1 MKEKIP
7 SCIMEENQKFQAGDE
22 IAMELFP
29 LCRADLSEV
38 MELFVRCFSNDHYYT
53 KLIPDPQKRKETMRT
68 RFSQDI
74 GYCLEQGFS
83 WGERDASGKL
93 AAFIIVLDYKKTKA
107 NDAQVFARIFGGEVV
122 DGEIRLPYGERFHNK
137 VNKISER
144 VLFLLSVAVRP
155 DCRRQGMASKL
166 VDWIIE
172 TYPDYSLAGDVSNE
186 ESLPIYQ
193 KRGFRIQPIDD
204 GYFLVIRRRIQKIT
218 QFDFS
223 GDISLVIPDTQV
235 LDLLKLSYH
244 VKKENLP
251 VQGYNI
257 REGKSCRSFVRE
269 HGGQCMGMMV
279 TLSYDN
285 LLAYQRYLNLSLYV
299 EEVYEDGLIYVQD
312 FPYEGEGLFNDT
324 LCEML
329 SNRQKEWAVI
339 PDIFIAIP
347 VQYTEK
353 SMLAGANAPYDLV
366 SDSLL
371 RDLDFRTHFEAG
383 VPSDLDEVDELSGFK
398 KRICRYYLGK
408 FQIKITQEMTVD
420 CYDEAGLSIGQPAWV
435 DVIIAVD
442 NNSRCGVL
450 TLYSL
455 SAPFLISHLMDNV
468 IRNQLF
474 LRDGQEWKN
483 LFDYLKKRFGLVK
496 RGSAKMFVTIPQD
509 RSCLSNSQIA
519 SLLAAETIYPD
530 GEELGGIIDEE
541 ILAPIRSNVGMGQYD
556 RAFVCAYTN
565 VLLQF
570 CPDFC
575 ACIRDR
581 LCEEAITL
589 FYIELILFEEAAIH
603 IADSEIIATFN
614 MHEDFSPVEFLQQ
627 VDAIYDSYSKTID
640 FWDIQVNYPTSQ
652 KSIHMLRK
660 AFQIHEQL
668 EYMKRNQEQLQTV
681 FDTKCDLI
689 DRKESRRMD
698 MSLAILSILAVFS
711 AWIDGYD
718 YLDTW
723 RDTFAPGTI
732 HILQK
737 LLFLFILIV
746 AGYAVTHL
754 FSNRIHLFIRIRR
767 LRSRRKK
774 HRKR

>member
-1 MKEKIP
+1 MYNGEK
-7 SCIMEENQKFQAGDE
+7 KTFQWGDE
-22 IAMELFP
+22 ITMGLF
-29 LCRADLSEV
+29 LLSRADLPEV
-38 MELFVRCFSNDHYYT
+38 MELFVQCFIDDHYYT
-53 KLIPDPQKRKETMRT
+53 NLIPDSQKREETMRT

-74 GYCLEQGFS
+74 GYCLEQGAS

-93 AAFIIVLDYKKTKA
+93 AAFIIALDYKKTKA
-107 NDAQVFARIFGGEVV
+107 NNAQVFARIFGGEVV
-122 DGEIRLPYGERFHNK
+122 NGEVQLPYGERFHNK

-144 VLFLLSVAVRP
+144 VLFLLSMAVRP
-155 DCRRQGMASKL
+155 DCRRQGLASKL
-166 VDWIIE
+166 IDWIIE

-193 KRGFRIQPIDD
+193 KRGFWIQPIDE
-204 GYFLVIRRRIQKIT
+204 GYFLIIRRRMQKIS

-223 GDISLVIPDTQV
+223 GDISLILPDTQV

-244 VKKENLP
+244 VKQEKLT
-251 VQGYNI
+251 VQGYSI
-257 REGKSCRSFVRE
+257 REGKNCRSFVRE
-269 HGGQCMGMMV
+269 YGSQCVGIMV
-279 TLSYDN
+279 TLPYAD

-299 EEVYEDGLIYVQD
+299 EEVYKDGLIYVLD
-312 FPYEGEGLFNDT
+312 FPYEGEGLFNDV
-324 LCEML
+324 LREML
-329 SNRQKEWAVI
+329 PNRQKEWAII
-339 PDIFIAIP
+339 PDVFVAIP

-353 SMLAGANAPYDLV
+353 SLLAGANAPYDLV

-420 CYDEAGLSIGQPAWV
+420 CYDESGLSIGQPAWV
-435 DVIIAVD
+435 DIIIAID
-442 NNSRCGVL
+442 KNSRCGVL
-450 TLYSL
+450 TMYSL
-455 SAPFLISHLMDNV
+455 SSPFLISHLMDNV
-468 IRNQLF
+468 IRNQLL
-474 LRDGQEWKN
+474 LREGNVWRN
-483 LFDYLKKRFGLVK
+483 LFDYLKNRFGLVK
-496 RGSAKMFVTIPQD
+496 RGSAKIFVTIPKD
-509 RSCLSNSQIA
+509 RSCLKDSQIA

-541 ILAPIRSNVGMGQYD
+541 ILAPIQSRVGMGQYD

-603 IADSEIIATFN
+603 IADNEIIAAFS
-614 MHEDFSPVEFLQQ
+614 MHGEFSPVEFLKK
-627 VDAIYDSYSKTID
+627 VDSIYDSYSKTID

-652 KSIHMLRK
+652 KSIHMLRQ

-723 RDTFAPGTI
+723 QDTFAPGTI
-732 HILQK
+732 YILQK

-746 AGYAVTHL
+746 AVYAVTHL

-767 LRSRRKK
+767 LRSRRQKR
-774 HRKR
+774 RKR